1 MVSDL
6 MKDEDLPDKPV
17 DLFPKGWT
25 VGRSAASLV
34 RDGENVLLEGKGK
47 SADESPAGAKPS
59 PKKAEPSQA
68 DAAAATVAEN
78 AESNKKA
85 AAKTTPAVDRDLADL
100 ADPDTETLFDDA
112 DDDLWA
118 SSVFVGSE
126 PDVDDAAESSDPCN
140 DTGTFFLHPS
150 AAKEHERLSKLARDD
165 DATEVRMPAVDRS
178 AADDRDQ
185 TRPLPQL
192 GGRERDPLINW
203 SMADLADERSP
214 RLPADYDE
222 AVLPDREVES
232 ISADN
237 DETAP
242 MAALMDHQ
250 VVEVG
255 AALTAL
261 RNDSFR
267 RPARTHGHDDA
278 DQAVG
283 SLGRWGRRIT
293 LFGLWALVAL
303 LLMVLFSAVTVV
315 EQQRSVKAG
324 VVDTVVAMGDQIG
337 DWASGIRGWIT
348 GEEAKSVEEPTTDG
362 RPADAKADSDG
373 ITVLEKSPEE
383 QPVRVDLPAN

>member
-6 MKDEDLPDKPV
+6 MKDEDLPDEPV

-47 SADESPAGAKPS
+47 AVGESPAGAKPS
-59 PKKAEPSQA
+59 PKKADASQP
-68 DAAAATVAEN
+68 DAAAA
-78 AESNKKA
+78 A
-85 AAKTTPAVDRDLADL
+85 AAERPERNGKAPAKTPAADRDLADL
-100 ADPDTETLFDDA
+100 ADPDTEALFDDA

-118 SSVFVGSE
+118 SSVFCGNQ
-126 PDVDDAAESSDPCN
+126 PDADDDAESPDPCN

-150 AAKEHERLSKLARDD
+150 AAKEHERLSKMGRDD
-165 DATEVRMPAVDRS
+165 EATEVRMPAVDRE
-178 AADDRDQ
+178 Q

-203 SMADLADERSP
+203 SAADLADERSP

-242 MAALMDHQ
+242 MATLMDHQ

-267 RPARTHGHDDA
+267 RPARTHAHDDA

-283 SLGRWGRRIT
+283 ALSNWARRVA

-324 VVDTVVAMGDQIG
+324 VVDTVVAMGDRIG
-337 DWASGIRGWIT
+337 DWAGGIRGWIT
-348 GEEAKSVEEPTTDG
+348 GDAGLVE
-362 RPADAKADSDG
+362 PAGDDRRVDAKADSDG
-373 ITVLEKSPEE
+373 VNVLQKAPAE